1 MLLLILARPDRV
13 QAITV
18 DDLYVAEVFVTSQ
31 EDKQLKSGAR
41 AGLLQVLVRVSGTTE
56 VQQSS
61 LIANALRNPASY
73 YFQYS
78 YQSTDRD
85 FLIGDKVVPARILR
99 LHYEPNAIA
108 RLLRDSGFPV
118 WGSNRPSVL
127 LWLAVSDEQGRRLL
141 SESDSSEVLT
151 AVNDLAN
158 QRGLPLL
165 YPLLDLEDEAQVS
178 TAEVWGS
185 FLARVE
191 RASDRYNPGCILS
204 ARIQKSD
211 SGQWSASWSYR
222 VDGEWSSFSNI
233 APSVTDLVSGIVD
246 LLADSLAARYA
257 LDSSRSIIELRIDQI
272 DSLSDYA
279 EVTRYLESLTPVLDS
294 SVTEV
299 RGTEVLF
306 RLSTEG
312 QTAQLIKIIEFD
324 EKMMLINTSNQN
336 TLLNYRWLK

>member
-1 MLLLILARPDRV
+1 
-13 QAITV
+13 
-18 DDLYVAEVFVTSQ
+18 
-31 EDKQLKSGAR
+31 
-41 AGLLQVLVRVSGTTE
+41 
-56 VQQSS
+56 
-61 LIANALRNPASY
+61 
-73 YFQYS
+73 
-78 YQSTDRD
+78 
-85 FLIGDKVVPARILR
+85 
-99 LHYEPNAIA
+99 
-108 RLLRDSGFPV
+108 
-118 WGSNRPSVL
+118 
-127 LWLAVSDEQGRRLL
+127 
-141 SESDSSEVLT
+141 
-151 AVNDLAN
+151 
-158 QRGLPLL
+158 
-165 YPLLDLEDEAQVS
+165 
-178 TAEVWGS
+178 
-185 FLARVE
+185 
-191 RASDRYNPGCILS
+191 LS